1 MGFSMGFELPASPAS
16 TVRISK
22 AELAA
27 PWQAEQ
33 WERRSPLAVV
43 FNLSLGSIARS
54 GSAWS
59 LETLEK
65 DLFRKLF

>member
-1 MGFSMGFELPASPAS
+1 MGFQLTASPAS
-16 TVRISK
+16 AVRISK
-22 AELAA
+22 GELAA

-33 WERRSPLAVV
+33 WERRSPLVVV

-59 LETLEK
+59 LETWEK
-65 DLFRKLF
+65 DLFCELF

>member
-1 MGFSMGFELPASPAS
+1 MGFQLTVSPAS
-16 TVRISK
+16 VIRISK

-33 WERRSPLAVV
+33 WERRSPLVVV
-43 FNLSLGSIARS
+43 FNLSLGNTARS

-59 LETLEK
+59 LETWEK
-65 DLFRKLF
+65 ALLCKLF

>member
-1 MGFSMGFELPASPAS
+1 MGFQLAASPAS
-16 TVRISK
+16 AVRISK

-27 PWQAEQ
+27 PWQADQ

-43 FNLSLGSIARS
+43 FNLSLGRTARS

-59 LETLEK
+59 LETWEK